1 MGLRLSGK
9 LLAASVIA
17 MVALGLIQL
26 QVLFEPQV
34 SSAAG
39 IDGTASRYL
48 VGLILTLL
56 AATASAVARLIRLRP
71 LRDTHRWVEQCL
83 KVGVLGGG
91 AAGGSLAI
99 VATLQRDLVDYAQQ
113 GSSATSAEVERVL
126 WMGLI
131 IAFFA
136 LWALAY
142 AVGEAVSK
150 PPETD
155 SDQ

>member
-9 LLAASVIA
+9 LLAALVIA
-17 MVALGLIQL
+17 LLALGLIQL
-26 QVLFEPQV
+26 QVLFEPEV

-71 LRDTHRWVEQCL
+71 LRDAHRWVEQCL

-113 GSSATSAEVERVL
+113 GSFATHQPAGVL
-126 WMGLI
+126 VMGLI
-131 IAFFA
+131 IALFA

-142 AVGEAVSK
+142 TVGEAVLK

-155 SDQ
+155 SGR